1 MPFCMSCGEK
11 DAKLN
16 DLKRLA
22 QQIQQVANR
31 PESLHEG
38 QSSSLHIIT
47 EEPAFSPP
55 MVDEE
60 PPNFDKD
67 GERQKFFYMCG
78 QHIVNI

>member
-22 QQIQQVANR
+22 RQIQQVANR

-38 QSSSLHIIT
+38 QSSSLHINI
-47 EEPAFSPP
+47 EEPVFSPP
-55 MVDEE
+55 MVSPMVDEE
-60 PPNFDKD
+60 LPNFEKD
-67 GERQKFFYMCG
+67 GERQ
-78 QHIVNI
+78 N